1 MGIVIYCN
9 EENGLILNAFPS
21 FANFLQVPE
30 AATEEQI
37 ATTFGHGQACSAA
50 YFLCS

>member
-9 EENGLILNAFPS
+9 EQKGFILNAFPL
-21 FANFLQVPE
+21 FANFQQVPE
-30 AATEEQI
+30 AATKEQI
-37 ATTFGHGQACSAA
+37 ATTFGHGWAWSAA